1 MKKLIAL
8 LLALAVVGVA
18 FAQDAAPVL
27 KFSGYLNTGFAYAK
41 TGSAD
46 DQVAQNG
53 DDSATTGRININAS
67 YTNGDY
73 GVNFRIRQ
81 QPAGGFSNNTANMTS
96 LFMRR
101 VYGWTN
107 LFGGMAKVQA
117 GRLGDYSWSGAN
129 GTYWNSF
136 GNFDGPVGV
145 QLQVKAVD
153 GLNFG
158 IFVPIAQTTVPTTL
172 QNTFKASALGL
183 NYTMKDTFNFQA
195 GYQMN
200 AVDSKLANLWFGG
213 QVLAV
218 AKVTADFEG
227 QFTALGNKTTGSF
240 FVFEKVG
247 YDMSP
252 IVVSAQM
259 SQEMF
264 NVSGTKAQIYIGPEV
279 DYALDANT
287 TLGANVDIAIGDK
300 TGYGVSPWAKF
311 VTNKNSFIKVGFGY
325 SGGDVMPS
333 ATVFKTPGV
342 WAARTDA
349 TTSFL
354 VDFVW
359 NF

>member
-46 DQVAQNG
+46 DTFVQNG
-53 DDSATTGRININAS
+53 DDSATAGRININAS
-67 YTNGDY
+67 YNAGDY

-117 GRLGDYSWSGAN
+117 GRLGDYTWSAAN
-129 GTYWNSF
+129 GNYWNSF
-136 GNFDGPVGV
+136 GNIDGPVGV
-145 QLQVKAVD
+145 QLQLKPMD
-153 GLNFG
+153 GLNAG
-158 IFVPIAQTTVPTTL
+158 IFVPVAQTSAPKTL
-172 QNTFKASALGL
+172 SDTFKSSTIGL
-183 NYTMKDTFNFQA
+183 NYTMKDTFNVQA
-195 GYQMN
+195 GYQM
-200 AVDSKLANLWFGG
+200 AIVSKTADFYFGG

-218 AKVTADFEG
+218 PKVTADFEG
-227 QFTALGNKTTGSF
+227 QMSDIGNKTSGSF

-252 IVVSAQM
+252 IVVSMQM
-259 SQEMF
+259 SQEFF
-264 NVSGTKAQIYIGPEV
+264 NVSGTDSQMYFGPEV

-287 TLGANVDIAIGDK
+287 TLGVNVDIALGTK
-300 TGYGVSPWAKF
+300 TGYGFSPWAKF
-311 VTNKNSFIKVGFGY
+311 VTNKNSFIKIGVGYGA
-325 SGGDVMPS
+325 GDVMPS
-333 ATVFKTPGV
+333 AVVFKTPGV

-349 TTSFL
+349 TTSAM